1 VSIPAPPERPLED
14 ERPPL
19 PHSPS
24 EPAVIVEH
32 VVRRFGPRLI
42 LQDVSFTVGSTM
54 AFGIAGANGV
64 GKTVLMRLLTSLD
77 RPTAGRITIH
87 GYDTVRRARAV
98 RDRIGYVP
106 EEPMLYDGLSAEQY
120 LQFVGRARGLGRQV
134 RQVAVDTLLQVV
146 GLEERRWRDVSAFSP
161 GERRRLAL
169 AGALVHE
176 PDVLLLDDPLRGL
189 DGFARLEQIEV
200 LRELH
205 RLGSTMVVAATRPE
219 DLLETCDT
227 MAILRDGTI
236 VWSGD
241 ASAAANLAAPQYADA
256 VRVRAELIEGVEAG
270 VALLGQRRDLR
281 ELEID
286 EDGRNVWFLFSGDQ
300 EALANLLP
308 QLIRAG
314 CSVAHF
320 GVERHSP
327 AAALARLFH
336 DDGLASLAG
345 PGVGIRAAGAGQK

>member
-1 VSIPAPPERPLED
+1 VSAVPEV
-14 ERPPL
+14 
-19 PHSPS
+19 
-24 EPAVIVEH
+24 AIVVDH
-32 VVRRFGPRLI
+32 LVRRFGGRTI
-42 LQDVSFTVGSTM
+42 LQDLSFSLAPGM
-54 AFGIAGANGV
+54 AFGIAAANGA
-64 GKTVLMRLLTSLD
+64 GKTVLLRLIASLD
-77 RPTAGRITIH
+77 RPTAGRISIH

-120 LQFVGRARGLGRQV
+120 LQFVGHARGLGKQV

-146 GLEERRWRDVSAFSP
+146 GLEERRWREVSAFSP

-169 AGALVHE
+169 ASALVHE

-205 RLGSTMVVAATRPE
+205 RLGSTMLIAATRPE
-219 DLLETCDT
+219 DVLEICDT
-227 MAILRDGTI
+227 FAVMRNGSL

-241 ASAAANLAAPQYADA
+241 AGAAAALAGPEYADTT
-256 VRVRAELIEGVEAG
+256 RVRLELLEGLEAG
-270 VALLGQRRDLR
+270 VTLLGQRRDVR
-281 ELEID
+281 ELEVD
-286 EDGRNVWFLFSGDQ
+286 EDGRTIWFLFGADQ
-300 EALANLLP
+300 TALANLLP

-320 GVERHSP
+320 GVERRSP
-327 AAALARLFH
+327 AVALARLFH
-336 DDGLASLAG
+336 AG
-345 PGVGIRAAGAGQK
+345 SG

>member
-1 VSIPAPPERPLED
+1 VL
-14 ERPPL
+14 
-19 PHSPS
+19 
-24 EPAVIVEH
+24 VEH
-32 VVRRFGPRLI
+32 LQRRFGQRTV
-42 LQDVSFTVGSTM
+42 LQDVTFTVAPGI
-54 AFGIAGANGV
+54 AFGVAAANGA
-64 GKTVLMRLLTSLD
+64 GKSVLLRLLASLD
-77 RPTAGRITIH
+77 RPTTGRVAIH

-106 EEPMLYDGLSAEQY
+106 EEPMLYDGITAEQY
-120 LQFVGRARGLGRQV
+120 LQFVGRARGLGKQV

-146 GLEERRWRDVSAFSP
+146 GLDDRAWRDVSAFSP

-219 DLLETCDT
+219 DLLEVCDSF
-227 MAILRDGTI
+227 AILRTGRI
-236 VWSGD
+236 VWSGT
-241 ASAAANLAAPQYADA
+241 QADA
-256 VRVRAELIEGVEAG
+256 VALVTPHQSDAVRIKLEVVEGIDAA

-281 ELEID
+281 ELEVD
-286 EDGRNVWFLFSGDQ
+286 EDGRTLWFLFSGDE

-320 GVERHSP
+320 GIERRSP
-327 AAALARLFH
+327 AAALSRMFH
-336 DDGLASLAG
+336 EA
-345 PGVGIRAAGAGQK
+345 Q

>member
-1 VSIPAPPERPLED
+1 MSAGRVVHASRRARRSASPPPTAPARASL
-14 ERPPL
+14 L
-19 PHSPS
+19 
-24 EPAVIVEH
+24 
-32 VVRRFGPRLI
+32 RLI
-42 LQDVSFTVGSTM
+42 
-54 AFGIAGANGV
+54 A
-64 GKTVLMRLLTSLD
+64 SLD
-77 RPTAGRITIH
+77 RPTAGRIAIH

-120 LQFVGRARGLGRQV
+120 LQFVGRARGLGKQV

-169 AGALVHE
+169 ASALVHE

-205 RLGSTMVVAATRPE
+205 RLGSTMVVSRHAARGSARGVRHVRRP
-219 DLLETCDT
+219 
-227 MAILRDGTI
+227 ARRH
-236 VWSGD
+236 
-241 ASAAANLAAPQYADA
+241 A
-256 VRVRAELIEGVEAG
+256 GVERRRGQRRPRWPRRSTRTPSAYAPSCSKASRPAL
-270 VALLGQRRDLR
+270 ALLGQRRDLR
-281 ELEID
+281 ELEVD
-286 EDGRNVWFLFSGDQ
+286 EDGRTVWFLFSGDQ

-320 GVERHSP
+320 GIERRSP
-327 AAALARLFH
+327 PALPDCSTKTAPRYHGYVPRGARRGTISYGAF
-336 DDGLASLAG
+336 
-345 PGVGIRAAGAGQK
+345 GAGRRD

>member
-1 VSIPAPPERPLED
+1 MTIDAPGERALDAERPLVPH
-14 ERPPL
+14 PPG
-19 PHSPS
+19 
-24 EPAVIVEH
+24 EPAIKVDH
-32 VVRRFGPRLI
+32 LVRRFAARAI
-42 LQDVSFTVGSTM
+42 LNDISFTVESGQ
-54 AFGIAGANGV
+54 AFGIAGANGS
-64 GKTVLMRLLTSLD
+64 GKTVLLRLIASLD
-77 RPTAGRITIH
+77 RPTSGSISIH

-106 EEPMLYDGLSAEQY
+106 EEPMLYDGLTAEQY
-120 LQFVGRARGLGRQV
+120 LQFVGRARGLGKQV

-146 GLEERRWRDVSAFSP
+146 GLEERRWRDVSSFSP

-169 AGALVHE
+169 ASALVHE

-219 DLLETCDT
+219 DVLEVCDSFSV
-227 MAILRDGTI
+227 LRDGHL

-241 ASAAANLAAPQYADA
+241 SNAASALATPQYIGS
-256 VRVRAELIEGVEAG
+256 VRVRAEIIEGLEAG
-270 VALLGQRRDLR
+270 LALLGQRRDLR
-281 ELEID
+281 ELEVD
-286 EDGRNVWFLFSGDQ
+286 EDGRNVWFLFSGDE
-300 EALANLLP
+300 EALASLLP

-320 GVERHSP
+320 GVERRSP

-336 DDGLASLAG
+336 DEA
-345 PGVGIRAAGAGQK
+345 PR

>member
-1 VSIPAPPERPLED
+1 MVVDHL
-14 ERPPL
+14 
-19 PHSPS
+19 
-24 EPAVIVEH
+24 
-32 VVRRFGPRLI
+32 VRRFGSRLV
-42 LQDVSFTVGSTM
+42 LHDLSFSVEASQ
-54 AFGIAGANGV
+54 AFGIAAANGS
-64 GKTVLMRLLTSLD
+64 GKTVLLRLLASLD
-77 RPTAGRITIH
+77 RPTSGHIAIH

-120 LQFVGRARGLGRQV
+120 LQFVGRARGLGTQV

-146 GLEERRWRDVSAFSP
+146 GLEERRWRDVSTLSP

-169 AGALVHE
+169 ASALVHE

-205 RLGSTMVVAATRPE
+205 RLGSTMVVSATRPE
-219 DLLETCDT
+219 DLLEVCEMVTV
-227 MAILRDGTI
+227 LRDGTL

-241 ASAAANLAAPQYADA
+241 SAAAAALAAPQFADS
-256 VRVRAELIEGVEAG
+256 VRVRAEILDGLEAG
-270 VALLGQRRDLR
+270 VALLGQRRDVR
-281 ELEID
+281 ELEVD
-286 EDGRNVWFLFSGDQ
+286 EDGRNVWFLFGGDE

-320 GVERHSP
+320 GVERRSP

-336 DDGLASLAG
+336 EGN
-345 PGVGIRAAGAGQK
+345 

>member
-1 VSIPAPPERPLED
+1 VIPEATAEWADNDELPPIP
-14 ERPPL
+14 RPPG
-19 PHSPS
+19 

-32 VVRRFGPRLI
+32 VVRRFGGRVV
-42 LQDVSFTVGSTM
+42 LQDVSFSVDPSM
-54 AFGIAGANGV
+54 AFGIAGANGA
-64 GKTVLMRLLTSLD
+64 GKTVLVRLIASLD
-77 RPTAGRITIH
+77 RPTSGRIAIH
-87 GYDTVRRARAV
+87 GYDTLRRARAV

-120 LQFVGRARGLGRQV
+120 LQFVGRARGLGNQV

-169 AGALVHE
+169 ASALVHE

-205 RLGSTMVVAATRPE
+205 RLGSTMILAATRPE
-219 DLLETCDT
+219 DLLEVCDS
-227 MAILRDGTI
+227 ISVLRDGKL

-241 ASAAANLAAPQYADA
+241 SAAATALAAPQFANT
-256 VRVRAELIEGVEAG
+256 VRVRAELIDGLEAG

-281 ELEID
+281 ELEVD
-286 EDGRNVWFLFSGDQ
+286 EDGRNVWFLFTGDQ
-300 EALANLLP
+300 ETLANLLP

-320 GVERHSP
+320 GIERHSP
-327 AAALARLFH
+327 ATALARLFH
-336 DDGLASLAG
+336 EGSG
-345 PGVGIRAAGAGQK
+345 

>member
-1 VSIPAPPERPLED
+1 MLEAAGERLLEHERPLIA
-14 ERPPL
+14 
-19 PHSPS
+19 HSPG
-24 EPAVIVEH
+24 EPAIVVEH
-32 VVRRFGPRLI
+32 LARRFGIRLI
-42 LQDVSFTVGSTM
+42 LRDVSFSVDSGQ
-54 AFGIAGANGV
+54 AFGIAGANGS
-64 GKTVLMRLLTSLD
+64 GKTVLLRLVASLE
-77 RPTAGRITIH
+77 RPTAGRISIH

-120 LQFVGRARGLGRQV
+120 LQFVGRARGLGKQV

-169 AGALVHE
+169 ASALVHE

-205 RLGSTMVVAATRPE
+205 RLGSTMVITATRPE
-219 DLLETCDT
+219 DVLEVCDSV
-227 MAILRDGTI
+227 AILRDGAL

-241 ASAAANLAAPQYADA
+241 GTAASALAAPQHADA
-256 VRVRAELIEGVEAG
+256 VRVRTEVIDGLEAG
-270 VALLGQRRDLR
+270 LALLGQCRELR
-281 ELEID
+281 ELEVD
-286 EDGRNVWFLFSGDQ
+286 EDGRNVWFLFTGDE

-320 GVERHSP
+320 GIERRSP

-336 DDGLASLAG
+336 EE
-345 PGVGIRAAGAGQK
+345 PPR

>member
-1 VSIPAPPERPLED
+1 MLEAPVERALED

-19 PHSPS
+19 PHPPG
-24 EPAVIVEH
+24 EPAIVVEH
-32 VVRRFGPRLI
+32 LERRFGARPV
-42 LQDVSFTVGSTM
+42 LQNVSFTVASSV

-64 GKTVLMRLLTSLD
+64 GKTVLLRLLASLD
-77 RPTAGRITIH
+77 RPTAGRISIH
-87 GYDTVRRARAV
+87 GFDTVQRARAV

-120 LQFVGRARGLGRQV
+120 LQFVGRARGLGKQV

-146 GLEERRWRDVSAFSP
+146 GLEERRWRDISAFSP

-169 AGALVHE
+169 ASALVHE

-219 DLLETCDT
+219 DVLEVCDS
-227 MAILRDGTI
+227 MAVLRDGRV
-236 VWSGD
+236 VWTGD
-241 ASAAANLAAPQYADA
+241 TSAADTLAAPQYANA
-256 VRVRAELIEGVEAG
+256 VRVRAELLEGQEPAL
-270 VALLGQRRDLR
+270 ALLAQRRDVR
-281 ELEID
+281 ELEVD
-286 EDGRNVWFLFSGDQ
+286 EDNHTVWFLFSGDQ

-314 CSVAHF
+314 AGVAHF
-320 GVERHSP
+320 GVERRSP

-336 DDGLASLAG
+336 DDSS
-345 PGVGIRAAGAGQK
+345 Q

>member
-1 VSIPAPPERPLED
+1 VTLEAPPERALED
-14 ERPPL
+14 ERPLIPR
-19 PHSPS
+19 SPV
-24 EPAVIVEH
+24 EPAV
-32 VVRRFGPRLI
+32 VVDHLQRRFGNRFVLR
-42 LQDVSFTVGSTM
+42 DVSFTVAPGV
-54 AFGIAGANGV
+54 AFGIAGANGA
-64 GKTVLMRLLTSLD
+64 GKTVLLRLVASLD
-77 RPTAGRITIH
+77 RPTTGRITIH

-106 EEPMLYDGLSAEQY
+106 EEPMLYDGLTAEQY
-120 LQFVGRARGLGRQV
+120 LQFVGRARGLGKQV

-169 AGALVHE
+169 ASALVHE

-205 RLGSTMVVAATRPE
+205 RLGSTMVVAGTRPE
-219 DLLETCDT
+219 DLLEICDNVT
-227 MAILRDGTI
+227 VLRDGTL

-241 ASAAANLAAPQYADA
+241 AGAAASLATPQFADA
-256 VRVRAELIEGVEAG
+256 VRVRAEILEGLEAG
-270 VALLGQRRDLR
+270 LALLGQRRDLR
-281 ELEID
+281 ELEVE
-286 EDGRNVWFLFSGDQ
+286 EDGHTVWFLFTGDH

-314 CSVAHF
+314 CSVSHF
-320 GVERHSP
+320 GIEKRSP

-336 DDGLASLAG
+336 ESAG
-345 PGVGIRAAGAGQK
+345 